1 MTYFNL
7 RKRADEPDP
16 DPEEEAGEEQPE
28 EDEDESEKGKSAKAY
43 GPILTGLLGPGAWI
57 SARLGAGWAWGIHAA
72 AVWAV
77 FFYGGRTAVGIILV
91 WLLAVGLF
99 TPREFLDQIA
109 TRIEKRTGIHRAVP
123 SEANG
128 EPVEEAPPQ
137 PDPQDVLDMS
147 NDIIFFTYT
156 QICDNTD
163 SKYLHAHMIG
173 NYAFLYRAHAYH
185 ITSYYLYQLIF
196 CTGFKRRAGYRHIYS
211 FLYIEIIFCRN
222 GFCFFDQFFFIG
234 FAHVR
239 KAWPQLLHIFSNKRI
254 GRKKTYMIFDDHYI
268 THLETGVNTP
278 GGIGKQ

>member
-16 DPEEEAGEEQPE
+16 EPEEEAGEEQPE

-43 GPILTGLLGPGAWI
+43 GPILTGLLGPVAWT

-109 TRIEKRTGIHRAVP
+109 TRIEKRIGIHRAVP

-128 EPVEEAPPQ
+128 EPVEEALPQ
-137 PDPQDVLDMS
+137 PDPQDVLDLVRDAIGSDRGALLTALRQPLRAADTRAVREALAEAGVPVREGVRTAAGNGPAVHRDDLPAPPPLLASPSPDGVAAGETANANTNNGLRVRSQEGMTII
-147 NDIIFFTYT
+147 NDPADRRRTHR
-156 QICDNTD
+156 
-163 SKYLHAHMIG
+163 L
-173 NYAFLYRAHAYH
+173 
-185 ITSYYLYQLIF
+185 
-196 CTGFKRRAGYRHIYS
+196 KR
-211 FLYIEIIFCRN
+211 
-222 GFCFFDQFFFIG
+222 
-234 FAHVR
+234 
-239 KAWPQLLHIFSNKRI
+239 P
-254 GRKKTYMIFDDHYI
+254 
-268 THLETGVNTP
+268 
-278 GGIGKQ
+278 